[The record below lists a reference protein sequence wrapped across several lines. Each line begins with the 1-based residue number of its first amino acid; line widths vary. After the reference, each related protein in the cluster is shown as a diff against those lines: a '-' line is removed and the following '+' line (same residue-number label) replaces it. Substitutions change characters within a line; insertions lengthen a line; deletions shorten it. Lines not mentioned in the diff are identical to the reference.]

1 MSVTSD
7 PTYQVLGRQNTK
19 MLQRACPYDG
29 MEASYQWARK
39 PFYAH
44 FTLFPENEI
53 NFSSSAFFFSEGRK
67 TEPSVYGCT
76 FHCSRF
82 TSSLF
87 FMFLFF
93 FVLRN
98 FVSGKISQFFF
109 ADLGQSSGCVRV
121 GVALRMT
128 QWNIIK
134 YVACPQRGR
143 DTFAYTTMASGE
155 TGAYV
160 DILLI
165 FEHKFYLSEN
175 DDEIEK

>member
-1 MSVTSD
+1 MS
-7 PTYQVLGRQNTK
+7 R
-19 MLQRACPYDG
+19 RWDG
-29 MEASYQWARK
+29 SIISMSQKALLCSFHSFPGKWDQFFIFSLLLLRGAEDGTECVWLYI
-39 PFYAH
+39 P
-44 FTLFPENEI
+44 LFP
-53 NFSSSAFFFSEGRK
+53 
-67 TEPSVYGCT
+67 VYILAI
-76 FHCSRF
+76 FYVF
-82 TSSLF
+82 VL
-87 FMFLFF
+87 

-165 FEHKFYLSEN
+165 FEHKFYLPEN